1 MERGT
6 AVGDRVPSRASGI
19 FRIDGAVSA
28 LHNPSEEF
36 ELSRASQSLIDDV
49 HDFRHFFLDAERS
62 LNDKVFKNAKNDGYG
77 STIKRYWA
85 KPDSLQRER
94 GMRWAMTGTMADIC
108 AELER
113 LERLERQH
121 C

>member
-1 MERGT
+1 MPSPSITQAR
-6 AVGDRVPSRASGI
+6 AVLSSVLEGDAKDLKRADI
-19 FRIDGAVSA
+19 TRLLHTQITPLLATQFARIDGAVSA

-77 STIKRYWA
+77 STIKR
-85 KPDSLQRER
+85 
-94 GMRWAMTGTMADIC
+94 
-108 AELER
+108 
-113 LERLERQH
+113 
-121 C
+121 